1 MCYYRRWSPA
11 SWMGLQSM
19 WKCSLKNQRTKGV
32 LHHCYQLQLL
42 PRTRSLLNKWPVPST
57 CFGLLPPRSD
67 TYITS
72 RKMPRLNKN
81 QLPSLLIGNNNRI
94 NICLIW
100 ASWESNQSIHTR
112 GSVYALKMLI
122 SPAAVVTRCWSVSPV
137 QKISKNKACY
147 HVGFKIK
154 KKERKKKTA
163 IPFKGH
169 F

>member
-1 MCYYRRWSPA
+1 MCYYRCWPPA

-57 CFGLLPPRSD
+57 CFSLLSPRSD

-72 RKMPRLNKN
+72 RKMPKLSKN

-112 GSVYALKMLI
+112 GSVYALKMLLVLLLLLPDVDQSHQFRESQRI
-122 SPAAVVTRCWSVSPV
+122 KLVTMWAL
-137 QKISKNKACY
+137 K
-147 HVGFKIK
+147 
-154 KKERKKKTA
+154 KKKTEKKAA
-163 IPFKGH
+163 ILFKGH